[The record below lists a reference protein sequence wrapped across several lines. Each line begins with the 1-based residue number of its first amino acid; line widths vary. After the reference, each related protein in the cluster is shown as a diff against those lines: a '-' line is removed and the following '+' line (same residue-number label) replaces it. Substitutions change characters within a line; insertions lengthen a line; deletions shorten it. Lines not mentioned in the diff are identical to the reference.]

1 MPFARIRLALTVTT
15 ALTAFLG
22 AFAPT
27 AGAAAPPGPVTVAGS
42 HPDHLTAARD
52 AGRIPAATTLTAH
65 LYLGTRDPNGLDAFL
80 TAVTTPTSPRYRH
93 YLTPTQYE
101 RRFGVAPGTRTR
113 ITQWLTDAR
122 LRITEDTPH
131 YLQLTGSE
139 AHFAQALS
147 TTIHRYDTSTGTVQ
161 APADD
166 IRVPASLA
174 QDAKSVD
181 GLSFDLPAAA
191 RPLGQ
196 VEHHADT
203 DRAECSAYFGERPAT
218 ALPPAFGRTQTF
230 APCPYTPPLL
240 RRAYGV
246 TASGATGRGRTI
258 AIVGAYGSP
267 TSEQDANTYATA
279 TGDRAF
285 RPGQYRERV
294 DPSDWNITKACAPP
308 TSWAGEQ
315 ALDVEM
321 AHGYAPDA
329 GVLYVGANSC
339 LDTDLMGA
347 ESYVI
352 DHHAADII
360 SNSWAEVIH
369 TSAPH
374 LTPALLDAWNTLFR
388 QAAAEGIGTYFAAG
402 DCGDQSPDATPGG
415 LNCDPNTTRAQ
426 ADFPSGSPWVTSVGG
441 TTLATTKDGG
451 YSWETSM
458 GDNLSIQTP
467 DSTGWEP
474 LPGLFTFGGGGGPS
488 DFEQPWYQR
497 GTVPRSLAHG
507 HRTTPDISMEG
518 DGAIPVAIGYTLSG
532 RFETVGYGGTSA
544 SAPAFAALQAD
555 AEQLSGHTLGFA
567 NPLLY
572 AMRSTGAFHDIQDPT
587 RPTAVIRDMGPDA
600 GTYRYLLY
608 TLGHDYGLRA
618 TKGYDL
624 SSGLGSPAPSYL
636 GRFRRH
642 SG

>member
-1 MPFARIRLALTVTT
+1 M
-15 ALTAFLG
+15 
-22 AFAPT
+22 
-27 AGAAAPPGPVTVAGS
+27 
-42 HPDHLTAARD
+42 
-52 AGRIPAATTLTAH
+52 
-65 LYLGTRDPNGLDAFL
+65 
-80 TAVTTPTSPRYRH
+80 
-93 YLTPTQYE
+93 
-101 RRFGVAPGTRTR
+101 
-113 ITQWLTDAR
+113 
-122 LRITEDTPH
+122 
-131 YLQLTGSE
+131 
-139 AHFAQALS
+139 
-147 TTIHRYDTSTGTVQ
+147 
-161 APADD
+161 
-166 IRVPASLA
+166 
-174 QDAKSVD
+174 
-181 GLSFDLPAAA
+181 
-191 RPLGQ
+191 
-196 VEHHADT
+196 
-203 DRAECSAYFGERPAT
+203 
-218 ALPPAFGRTQTF
+218 
-230 APCPYTPPLL
+230 
-240 RRAYGV
+240 
-246 TASGATGRGRTI
+246 
-258 AIVGAYGSP
+258 
-267 TSEQDANTYATA
+267 
-279 TGDRAF
+279 
-285 RPGQYRERV
+285 
-294 DPSDWNITKACAPP
+294 
-308 TSWAGEQ
+308 
-315 ALDVEM
+315 
-321 AHGYAPDA
+321 
-329 GVLYVGANSC
+329 
-339 LDTDLMGA
+339 
-347 ESYVI
+347 
-352 DHHAADII
+352 
-360 SNSWAEVIH
+360 
-369 TSAPH
+369 
-374 LTPALLDAWNTLFR
+374 
-388 QAAAEGIGTYFAAG
+388 
-402 DCGDQSPDATPGG
+402 
-415 LNCDPNTTRAQ
+415 
-426 ADFPSGSPWVTSVGG
+426 TSVGG